1 MRRLLLLR
9 LRTAAPVPV
18 SVLPMCRPAPPHPYC
33 MAAARTPRPRRRA
46 ATASATG
53 GGGRINGGGLSAARQ
68 AELQQRR
75 LVCCEELQR
84 GIRALEATEP
94 KVRKLMKDT
103 EMFVTTTKIGK
114 ALRAVLL
121 YPPTECRTSGD
132 SFG

>member
-1 MRRLLLLR
+1 M
-9 LRTAAPVPV
+9 
-18 SVLPMCRPAPPHPYC
+18 
-33 MAAARTPRPRRRA
+33 
-46 ATASATG
+46 
-53 GGGRINGGGLSAARQ
+53 
-68 AELQQRR
+68 
-75 LVCCEELQR
+75 
-84 GIRALEATEP
+84 EATDP